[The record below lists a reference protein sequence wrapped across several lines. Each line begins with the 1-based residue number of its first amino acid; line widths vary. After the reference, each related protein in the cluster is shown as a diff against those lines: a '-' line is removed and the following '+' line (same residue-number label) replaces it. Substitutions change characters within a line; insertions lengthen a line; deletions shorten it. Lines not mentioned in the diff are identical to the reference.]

1 MEELDLMATDL
12 STSANEANDNMN
24 KVGTQ
29 ITSSVEDMK
38 KIAQKLGTA
47 VSPDLIKTSV
57 EKGNEWLEQ
66 MKANDF
72 TEDRASANE
81 MYRASNE
88 LVQAVKEFA
97 EPVNSFK
104 GNVTTEEERLKEL
117 ELKLDDLKF
126 NSEESN
132 AKLRVAKTLNFRN
145 SDPQVKYN
153 IDRINLMTTAATAN
167 IELGN
172 DLNNQA
178 DEMLRGAQNA
188 FDNLNTLSQN
198 ILADKQALDDKVTND
213 KSGIAQ
219 NIQLVQEASDH
230 ANSLEAQAEALKGEI
245 DNAKS
250 PVSSALGAANAFSD
264 IVDGLKNATDS
275 AEKAMEAAEAASSI
289 SFGVGTKA
297 TQAVERTNG
306 LYEEAAKNKAELNE
320 IEPEIEMAV
329 GNIEH
334 VTEENKAV
342 KQMVEATSK

>member
-1 MEELDLMATDL
+1 M
-12 STSANEANDNMN
+12 
-24 KVGTQ
+24 
-29 ITSSVEDMK
+29 
-38 KIAQKLGTA
+38 
-47 VSPDLIKTSV
+47 
-57 EKGNEWLEQ
+57 
-66 MKANDF
+66 
-72 TEDRASANE
+72 
-81 MYRASNE
+81 
-88 LVQAVKEFA
+88 
-97 EPVNSFK
+97 
-104 GNVTTEEERLKEL
+104 
-117 ELKLDDLKF
+117 
-126 NSEESN
+126 
-132 AKLRVAKTLNFRN
+132 
-145 SDPQVKYN
+145 
-153 IDRINLMTTAATAN
+153 
-167 IELGN
+167 
-172 DLNNQA
+172 
-178 DEMLRGAQNA
+178 
-188 FDNLNTLSQN
+188 
-198 ILADKQALDDKVTND
+198 DDKVTND

-329 GNIEH
+329 GNIER

>member
-1 MEELDLMATDL
+1 M
-12 STSANEANDNMN
+12 TSA
-24 KVGTQ
+24 
-29 ITSSVEDMK
+29 S
-38 KIAQKLGTA
+38 
-47 VSPDLIKTSV
+47 
-57 EKGNEWLEQ
+57 
-66 MKANDF
+66 
-72 TEDRASANE
+72 
-81 MYRASNE
+81 
-88 LVQAVKEFA
+88 
-97 EPVNSFK
+97 
-104 GNVTTEEERLKEL
+104 
-117 ELKLDDLKF
+117 
-126 NSEESN
+126 
-132 AKLRVAKTLNFRN
+132 
-145 SDPQVKYN
+145 
-153 IDRINLMTTAATAN
+153 TAN

-172 DLNNQA
+172 DLDSQA
-178 DEMLRGAQNA
+178 DEMLSGAQNA

-198 ILADKQALDDKVTND
+198 ILADKQALDDKVTSD
-213 KSGIAQ
+213 KSGIAK

-264 IVDGLKNATDS
+264 IVNGLKNASDS

-320 IEPEIEMAV
+320 IEPEIEMAG

-334 VTEENKAV
+334 VTKENKAV

>member
-126 NSEESN
+126 KFECIK
-132 AKLRVAKTLNFRN
+132 KLT
-145 SDPQVKYN
+145 
-153 IDRINLMTTAATAN
+153 
-167 IELGN
+167 
-172 DLNNQA
+172 
-178 DEMLRGAQNA
+178 
-188 FDNLNTLSQN
+188 
-198 ILADKQALDDKVTND
+198 
-213 KSGIAQ
+213 
-219 NIQLVQEASDH
+219 
-230 ANSLEAQAEALKGEI
+230 
-245 DNAKS
+245 
-250 PVSSALGAANAFSD
+250 
-264 IVDGLKNATDS
+264 
-275 AEKAMEAAEAASSI
+275 
-289 SFGVGTKA
+289 VGT
-297 TQAVERTNG
+297 
-306 LYEEAAKNKAELNE
+306 YFD
-320 IEPEIEMAV
+320 
-329 GNIEH
+329 
-334 VTEENKAV
+334 
-342 KQMVEATSK
+342 